1 MCFVVRIRPALAS
14 DAEPIAAVLRAAF
27 TPYAALYT
35 RAGLAA
41 TAVSPTEVQQRI
53 REGPV
58 WVAETNGKIVGTVSA
73 ALRIAAVYVRGMAVI
88 PEAQRRGIG
97 DRLLHHVEQ
106 FARENDAALLEL
118 TTTPFLLSARRLYE
132 RNGFR
137 YAPGEK
143 DLHGTPLLGM
153 EKLLTPAAELTRG
166 VVGQG
171 EPAITGAAPL
181 AEPAP

>member
-41 TAVSPTEVQQRI
+41 TAVPPTEVQQRI

-58 WVAETNGKIVGTVSA
+58 
-73 ALRIAAVYVRGMAVI
+73 
-88 PEAQRRGIG
+88 
-97 DRLLHHVEQ
+97 
-106 FARENDAALLEL
+106 
-118 TTTPFLLSARRLYE
+118 
-132 RNGFR
+132 
-137 YAPGEK
+137 
-143 DLHGTPLLGM
+143 
-153 EKLLTPAAELTRG
+153 

-171 EPAITGAAPL
+171 EPAITRAAPL